1 MIAID
6 LWIDHLQVLLITY
19 HKLIKKNQRI
29 TWDLWCLHYHSLL
42 IKYDRLIK
50 KKISQIDKKDWKNEF
65 IGSMRSIMASLSQ
78 SIDKVSEANKRYR
91 LLNEVKS
98 FLIHIDFAIE
108 ISINFLYY

>member
-29 TWDLWCLHYHSLL
+29 TWDLWCLHYHDKVWQ
-42 IKYDRLIK
+42 IDK